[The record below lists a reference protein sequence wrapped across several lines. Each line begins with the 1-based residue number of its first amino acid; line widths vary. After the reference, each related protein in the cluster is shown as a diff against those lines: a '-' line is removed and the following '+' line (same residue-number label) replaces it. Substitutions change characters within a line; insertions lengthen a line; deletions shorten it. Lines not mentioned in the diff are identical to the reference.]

1 MLTQAVVANL
11 LDQAVV
17 ATQEQIDAP
26 PKAGENTVVL
36 TQAVV
41 ANLLDQAV
49 VATQEQ
55 IDVPPKAGD
64 NTVHGVVRD
73 PHDVQ
78 HKRKSQS
85 TKT

>member
-17 ATQEQIDAP
+17 ATQEQIGVP
-26 PKAGENTVVL
+26 PKAGENTVL

-64 NTVHGVVRD
+64 NTVHGVVRA
-73 PHDVQ
+73 PNDVQ